1 MLLFASDQYCP
12 TRSLQL
18 DIYIYSS
25 HSMLPFDS
33 HSGWCDIQG
42 RRSKIEDYHSIV
54 FTEQYKF
61 YSVLDGHTG
70 SSAAKYTSRALHV
83 NLELYLKAIDA
94 DTTATASI
102 EYAVLQA
109 FAKTQSDFLELYAN
123 ATSASAISGT
133 TATIALVYNDKLVVA
148 NVGDSR
154 AVMCCDSTNNKVIE
168 VTTDHTPYVEAE
180 RQRIEAN
187 GGKVTL
193 KKHGVF
199 RVEGQLAVTRRI
211 GGFVN
216 GSSHI
221 LTAVPDVH
229 TYNISAAAT
238 DSCSTY
244 QFVILSTDGLWDV
257 VTSAEAVHIVQDVL
271 ANAVAHN
278 VQYLQVYG
286 DYSIEQAYQIAATVL
301 THLAYVRGS
310 ADNIGVCVISLK

>member
-1 MLLFASDQYCP
+1 
-12 TRSLQL
+12 
-18 DIYIYSS
+18 
-25 HSMLPFDS
+25 MLPVDS

-42 RRSKIEDYHSIV
+42 RRTKIEDYHSIV

-83 NLELYLKAIDA
+83 NLELYLNTAVDA
-94 DTTATASI
+94 DTTTTASI
-102 EYAVLQA
+102 EQAVLQA
-109 FAKTQSDFLELYAN
+109 FAKTQYDFLQLYSN
-123 ATSASAISGT
+123 ATSTAAVSGT

-168 VTTDHTPYVEAE
+168 ITTDHTPYVHAE
-180 RQRIEAN
+180 RQRIEAH
-187 GGKVTL
+187 GGKITL
-193 KKHGVF
+193 RKHGVL

-216 GSSHI
+216 GSTHI
-221 LTAVPDVH
+221 LTAIPDVH
-229 TYNISAAAT
+229 TYNISAATT
-238 DSCSTY
+238 DSSSNH

-257 VTSAEAVHIVQDVL
+257 VTSAEAVHVVQDVL
-271 ANAVAHN
+271 ANAVNHN
-278 VQYLQVYG
+278 VQYLQAYG
-286 DYSIEQAYQIAATVL
+286 EYSLEQAYQIAATVL

-310 ADNIGVCVISLK
+310 ADNIGVCVISLN

>member
-1 MLLFASDQYCP
+1 
-12 TRSLQL
+12 
-18 DIYIYSS
+18 
-25 HSMLPFDS
+25 MLPVDS

-42 RRSKIEDYHSIV
+42 RRTKIEDYHSIV

-83 NLELYLKAIDA
+83 NLELYLNAVVEAGTI
-94 DTTATASI
+94 TTASI
-102 EYAVLQA
+102 EQAVLQA
-109 FAKTQSDFLELYAN
+109 FAKTQADFLQLYSN
-123 ATSASAISGT
+123 TTSTAAISGT

-168 VTTDHTPYVEAE
+168 ITTDHTPYVDAE
-180 RQRIEAN
+180 RQRIEAS
-187 GGKVTL
+187 GGKITL
-193 KKHGVF
+193 RKHGVL

-216 GSSHI
+216 GSTHI

-229 TYNISAAAT
+229 TFNISAATT
-238 DSCSTY
+238 DSCSNH

-257 VTSAEAVHIVQDVL
+257 VTSAEAVHVVQDVL
-271 ANAVAHN
+271 ANAIAHN
-278 VQYLQVYG
+278 VQYLQAYG
-286 DYSIEQAYQIAATVL
+286 EYSIEQAYQIAATVL